1 MDSNTAFVED
11 TVDVLASADF
21 TPVIKYFL
29 IIIPH
34 FRTETVTVTES
45 TLTSPQKVTISDSV
59 SWKKKKRLLDIRLT
73 GKQMMAVT
81 VQCSVGQSVESTIL
95 PRLQHKCW
103 HFIG

>member
-59 SWKKKKRLLDIRLT
+59 SWKKKKKRLLDIRLT
-73 GKQMMAVT
+73 GKQM
-81 VQCSVGQSVESTIL
+81 QCSVGQSVESTIL
-95 PRLQHKCW
+95 PRLRHKCW

>member
-34 FRTETVTVTES
+34 FRTESVTVTES
-45 TLTSPQKVTISDSV
+45 TLTSPEKVTISDSV
-59 SWKKKKRLLDIRLT
+59 SWKKKKKRLLDIRLT
-73 GKQMMAVT
+73 GKQMRAVT
-81 VQCSVGQSVESTIL
+81 VQCGPVSGVNNPPET
-95 PRLQHKCW
+95 PA
-103 HFIG
+103 